1 MIMNKVLRN
10 TLVTLTL
17 LTSGGALGAGTLN
30 LEPSIFD
37 YPLLANTPTE
47 KLEWV
52 YRAEE
57 VLRLEHN
64 EIGRQYRENILTEQQ
79 WNDYLV
85 TSFNEKSKWLGYEKA
100 TLRDTLGY
108 SKIDRDATSTK
119 AEFDR
124 VTKEK
129 EDFKKSTRWDIKT
142 DVIFVKN
149 RAEASVEDFST
160 YTEVDPGTKIGI
172 TSTKI
177 TVTTMLDSD
186 DARVYKDFGAGYFSA
201 DFEHWITVY
210 QNSSTV
216 TGLANIV
223 WGVSNITTAE
233 VVAEGTQGIY
243 LRMYEETASAASLFI
258 RDHNGANSASDNNT
272 SLSLNTPYYLKI
284 KRDEAIG
291 TYGTAYVYIYS
302 DSGRTTLVDTL
313 TITLSASSKLDY
325 RYVYGYAGWGSEAGA
340 YSWSGYTENLDL
352 NLATPVTETPA
363 VQDIIS
369 Y

>member
-1 MIMNKVLRN
+1 MFGSTKTTVGVLVAGV
-10 TLVTLTL
+10 L
-17 LTSGGALGAGTLN
+17 ALGAGNVN
-30 LEPSIFD
+30 LTPSIFD
-37 YPLLANTPTE
+37 YPLLADEDIE

-52 YRAEE
+52 YHAEE

-64 EIGRQYRENILTEQQ
+64 EMGRQYREGIITEAQ
-79 WNDYLV
+79 WNEYLAL
-85 TSFNEKSKWLGYEKA
+85 SFNEKSKWLGYEKA
-100 TLRDTLGY
+100 TLRNNLGY
-108 SKIDRDATSTK
+108 STMDTEATSSK
-119 AEFDR
+119 AELKRQSD
-124 VTKEK
+124 EK
-129 EDFKKSTRWDIKT
+129 DAFKKSTRWDIKT

-160 YTEVDPGTKIGI
+160 YTEVDPGTKISI

-201 DFEHWITVY
+201 DFEHLITVY

-216 TGLANIV
+216 TGLGNIV

-243 LRMYEETASAASLFI
+243 VRMYEETAGTASLFI

-272 SLSLNTPYYLKI
+272 ALSLNTPYYLKI

-325 RYVYGYAGWGSEAGA
+325 RYVYAYAGWGSEAGS
-340 YSWSGYTENLDL
+340 YSWTGYTENLDL
-352 NLATPVTETPA
+352 QEVVPNTYVRTEGLIDFSD
-363 VQDIIS
+363 Q
-369 Y
+369 